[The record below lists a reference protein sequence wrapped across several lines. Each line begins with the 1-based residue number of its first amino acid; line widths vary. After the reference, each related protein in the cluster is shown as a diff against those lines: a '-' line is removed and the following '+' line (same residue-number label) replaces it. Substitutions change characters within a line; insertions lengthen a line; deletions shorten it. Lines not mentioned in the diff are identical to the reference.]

1 MERISFTV
9 DPRVI
14 LLSLQIGFS
23 FIRAA
28 EACAILERLSG
39 LELFA
44 EVLDACNGTQR
55 LSFNLYLPADG
66 IGAVCHQ
73 FGLLRTDLHF
83 IPCAGFFRLSTRT
96 SSSCSSSASASM
108 SSANRRLVLC

>member
-1 MERISFTV
+1 MERISFTF

-14 LLSLQIGFS
+14 LLSLQIGLS

-28 EACAILERLSG
+28 EACTILERLSG
-39 LELFA
+39 FELFA

-55 LSFNLYLPADG
+55 VSFNLCLPADG

-73 FGLLRTDLHF
+73 FGLLSTDLHL
-83 IPCAGFFRLSTRT
+83 IPCADF
-96 SSSCSSSASASM
+96 
-108 SSANRRLVLC
+108 